1 MSGGPTLNDLVSTM
15 WQTFIARAIHTL
27 QRVIIALRPLLQ
39 RLGDNVRAAWHR
51 LLPLLRRA
59 LVSARAFVR
68 GPLRR
73 AAILVAQTVAALLL
87 LFYEWGWRPLA
98 DLLAKL
104 SAFPLFARLEAWI
117 KGLAPYPALALF
129 AAPAVCLFPL
139 KLFALYLFAT
149 GHPLL
154 GVGLIAGAKIVGTA
168 FVARIFVL
176 TQPQLMQIAWFKAFH
191 NRFIPWKDAMF
202 AKIRASSVWRN
213 GRIVRVAVKRT
224 VNRTW
229 IGLKPQREKVAR
241 AIARVRVDIKA
252 FLGGLG
258 RDIH

>member
-1 MSGGPTLNDLVSTM
+1 M
-15 WQTFIARAIHTL
+15 WQTFIARVIHTL
-27 QRVIIALRPLLQ
+27 QRVIIALSPVLQ
-39 RLGDNVRAAWHR
+39 RLQDNVRAAWHR
-51 LLPLLRRA
+51 LRPWLKRA
-59 LVSARAFVR
+59 LVHGRAFAR

-117 KGLAPYPALALF
+117 KGLPPYPALALF

-149 GHPLL
+149 GHPVM

-176 TQPQLMQIAWFKAFH
+176 TQPQLMQISWFKSLH
-191 NRFIPWKDAMF
+191 DRFIPWKDAMF

-213 GRIVRVAVKRT
+213 GRIARVAVKRAA
-224 VNRTW
+224 NRTW
-229 IGLKPQREKVAR
+229 IGLKPQRERVAR
-241 AIARVRVDIKA
+241 AIAIVRANIKA

-258 RDIH
+258 RDLR